1 AWRADPHVPLVVAE
15 VNPHALANIPK
26 GIVANP
32 NCTTMAFM
40 PVLKPLHAAAGL
52 KRLILST
59 YQAASGAGVVG
70 VRELERQVH
79 AAAGG
84 SAPLSGGGGAAL
96 FPAPQKRGVSVGLNV
111 GPANLQIVEGGYNG
125 GEMKLPQER

>member
-70 VRELERQVH
+70 VRELERQGH

-84 SAPLSGGGGAAL
+84 EAALAGDGGAVVFSPPPKVAVR
-96 FPAPQKRGVSVGLNV
+96 PAFLVVAVHDLDIGV
-111 GPANLQIVEGGYNG
+111 A
-125 GEMKLPQER
+125 